1 MADVS
6 IKDFAN
12 VVGVSVERLLV
23 QLKEAGV
30 PAKKADESITDEEKT
45 KLLAHLR
52 HMHGKDDDVA
62 TTEPKKVTLN
72 RKSVSEISQ
81 PGTRTTSRSRTGG
94 RTVSVE
100 VRKKRTY
107 VKRSVIEE
115 AEQQKADAEQEKL
128 DKIQAEKD
136 AEEAA
141 IRLKEEEEA
150 RAKQEAE
157 DKAKAEEEAK
167 AKAEAEAKQKAEE
180 EAKAVEAAKQ
190 KATDD
195 AKKKTAE
202 PAPAATRTP
211 DAKQKRGA
219 AKDDKKTKTRYGG
232 RNELHVAGNKAGKR
246 RNKQSRGRA
255 VSPAESKH
263 GFEKPTADI
272 VHEVEIP
279 ENISV
284 SDLAKKMSIKSAEV
298 LKVLMN
304 LGTMA
309 TINQSLDQDTATL
322 VVEELGHKAK
332 PISENALEEEIQVE
346 TMPEGE
352 MLPRSPVVTIMGH
365 VDHGKTSLLD
375 YIRSANVAT
384 GEAGG
389 ITQHIGA
396 YNVQSTNGSITFLDT
411 PGHAAFSAMRSRGAN
426 ATDIVV
432 LVVAGDDGVMP
443 QTIEVVQHTKAAG
456 VPMIVAVN
464 KMDKEAADP
473 DRVKNELSAQEVIPE
488 DWGGDTQFI
497 PVSAH
502 TGAGVDDLLDA
513 ISLQAELL
521 ELKAPVE
528 GSARGV
534 IIESRLD
541 KGRGSVATVLVQAG
555 TIKKGDILLAG
566 EQYGRVRALIDDK
579 GAQLTT
585 AGPSTPVEVLG
596 LSGAPVA
603 GDEAMVVRDERQA
616 RELADHRVHKSREAK
631 LARQQAAKLDQMF
644 SKMEEG
650 DVFTLNVMIK
660 ADVHGSA
667 EALSESLTKLNTDE
681 VRVNVIASG
690 VGGIN
695 ESDATLAMASQAVI
709 IGFNVRADGTARKLI
724 EEEELD
730 LRYYSVIYDVIDDV
744 KAALSGMLSPEIREE
759 IIGIAEVKDVFRSS
773 QLGAI
778 AGCIVSSGSVKRSN
792 PIRVLRDNIVIYE
805 GELESLRRFKD
816 DVNEVKSGT
825 ECGIGV
831 KNYND
836 IKSGDQIEVFERTEV
851 ARTL

>member
-1 MADVS
+1 MAEVS
-6 IKDFAN
+6 VKDFAG
-12 VVGVSVERLLV
+12 VVGISVDRLLE

-30 PAKKADESITDEEKT
+30 PAKTADGTISDNEKT
-45 KLLAHLR
+45 TLLAHLR
-52 HMHGKDDDVA
+52 QLHGREETEPEA
-62 TTEPKKVTLN
+62 SEPKKVTLK
-72 RKSVSEISQ
+72 RKSVSELSV
-81 PGTRTTSRSRTGG
+81 PGARTTTRSRAAS
-94 RTVSVE
+94 RTVSIE

-115 AEQQKADAEQEKL
+115 EEQKRADEERKKREALE
-128 DKIQAEKD
+128 AEKR
-136 AEEAA
+136 AEEEA
-141 IRLKEEEEA
+141 IRLKEEEKNKAKQDEEA
-150 RAKQEAE
+150 RI
-157 DKAKAEEEAK
+157 KAEEEARKQAEEEVK
-167 AKAEAEAKQKAEE
+167 AAAIAASQKAEE
-180 EAKAVEAAKQ
+180 EAKAAEQARATTDNKAKR
-190 KATDD
+190 KDE
-195 AKKKTAE
+195 KKSK
-202 PAPAATRTP
+202 
-211 DAKQKRGA
+211 
-219 AKDDKKTKTRYGG
+219 RYGG
-232 RNELHVAGNKAGKR
+232 RNELHVAGNKAGRR
-246 RNKQSRGRA
+246 RNKPTRRRSAISVGEA
-255 VSPAESKH
+255 KH
-263 GFEKPTADI
+263 GFEKPTVDI
-272 VHEVEIP
+272 VHDVEIP

-284 SDLAKKMSIKSAEV
+284 ADLAKKMSIKSAEV

-309 TINQSLDQDTATL
+309 TINQSLDQDTAIL
-322 VVEELGHKAK
+322 VVEELGHN
-332 PISENALEEEIQVE
+332 PRPVSENALEEEVQVE
-346 TMPEGE
+346 TQPEGE
-352 MLPRSPVVTIMGH
+352 LLPRPPVVTIMGH

-375 YIRSANVAT
+375 YIRSAKVAA

-396 YNVQSTNGSITFLDT
+396 YHVGTSHGEITFLDT
-411 PGHAAFSAMRSRGAN
+411 PGHAAFTAMRSRGAN
-426 ATDIVV
+426 ATDIVI

-443 QTIEVVQHTKAAG
+443 QTIEVVQHTKAAN

-464 KMDKEAADP
+464 KMDKEGADP

-502 TGAGVDDLLDA
+502 TGQGVDDLLDA
-513 ISLQAELL
+513 ILLQAELL

-528 GSARGV
+528 GSARGIV
-534 IIESRLD
+534 IESRLD
-541 KGRGSVATVLVQAG
+541 KGRGPVATVLVQAG
-555 TIKKGDILLAG
+555 TLKKGDILLAG
-566 EQYGRVRALIDDK
+566 EQYGRVRALVDDK
-579 GAQLTT
+579 GSQLQS
-585 AGPSTPVEVLG
+585 AGPSIPVEVLG

-603 GDEAMVVRDERQA
+603 GDEAMVVKDERQA
-616 RELADHRVHKSREAK
+616 RELAEHREHKSREAK

-650 DVFTLNVMIK
+650 EVFTLNVLIK

-667 EALSESLTKLNTDE
+667 EALSESLIKLNTDE
-681 VRVNVIASG
+681 VRVNIVANG

-709 IGFNVRADGTARKLI
+709 IGFNVRADSTARKLI

-744 KAALSGMLSPEIREE
+744 KAALSGMLSPDVKEE

-773 QLGAI
+773 KLGAI
-778 AGCIVSSGSVKRSN
+778 AGCIVSTGTIKRSA
-792 PIRVLRDNIVIYE
+792 PIRVLRDNVVVYE

-816 DVNEVKSGT
+816 DVAEVKSGT

-836 IKSGDQIEVFERTEV
+836 IKPGDQIEVFERTEV
-851 ARTL
+851 ARNL